1 MIPDSYL
8 LKILKKNAITQD
20 ERQRLRAKVRPLVR
34 EIRRWAGEY
43 FLKII
48 PSGSFMKGTGILVCP
63 VAGRMANGQKEIREF
78 WNFIMSKSMS
88 RAEKTRQ
95 TI

>member
-1 MIPDSYL
+1 VE
-8 LKILKKNAITQD
+8 KCKNRHINTVD
-20 ERQRLRAKVRPLVR
+20 RLRFIGALR
-34 EIRRWAGEY
+34 E
-43 FLKII
+43 FLNLMIEKFHLMYKKL
-48 PSGSFMKGTGILVCP
+48 FMKGTGILVCP

-95 TI
+95 TT